1 MDNGVVQNGDAG
13 KNGWMDYGLPPT
25 NQKEERKQVNY
36 GIHTDIPASEYH
48 AHPAASA
55 SKLKKLWSSTPAH
68 LKADTEAFEPSAAM
82 IMGTLAHSLILEP
95 ETPLPGIVVQPDE
108 YEPGKKWTRAAKVC
122 KEWEADQKAKGLL
135 VLKADEWKDALG
147 MAEAVAWHPL
157 AHDLLVCGKPEVS
170 LCAHDSANG
179 LDIKARIDFLPNSG
193 GAIVD
198 VKTTVDASERGF
210 MRRAYDLGYHI
221 QAALYLD
228 LWNALM
234 PTEPRT
240 EFYFIAVENF
250 APYAVNVF
258 KASAEFL
265 SKGRED
271 YKAALTLYAACVKA
285 DNWPA
290 YSQEVKELGLPK
302 YAI

>member
-1 MDNGVVQNGDAG
+1 M
-13 KNGWMDYGLPPT
+13 
-25 NQKEERKQVNY
+25 NY
-36 GIHTDIPASEYH
+36 GIHTDILASEYH

-68 LKADTEAFEPSAAM
+68 LKADTEAFEANAAM

-135 VLKADEWKDALG
+135 VLKADEWRDALG

-157 AHDLLVCGKPEVS
+157 AHDLLVDGKPEVS
-170 LCAHDSANG
+170 LCAHDNANG

-193 GAIVD
+193 SAIVD

-234 PTEPRT
+234 PTELRT
-240 EFYFIAVENF
+240 EFYFIAVESSK
-250 APYAVNVF
+250 PYAVNVF

-302 YAI
+302 YAV

>member
-1 MDNGVVQNGDAG
+1 M
-13 KNGWMDYGLPPT
+13 
-25 NQKEERKQVNY
+25 NY
-36 GIHTDIPASEYH
+36 GIHLDIPAAEYH

-55 SKLKKLWSSTPAH
+55 SKLKKLWQTTPAH

-95 ETPLPGIVVQPDE
+95 DKPLPQIAVKPAE
-108 YEPGKKWTRAAKVC
+108 YEPGKKWTRQAKVC
-122 KEWEADQKAKGLL
+122 REWEDGRKSMGFI
-135 VLKADEWKDALG
+135 VLGADELENVKG
-147 MAEAVAWHPL
+147 MAKAIAAHPIAPL
-157 AHDLLVCGKPEVS
+157 MLLFGNPEVS
-170 LCAHDSANG
+170 LCAHDNANG
-179 LDIKARIDFLPNSG
+179 IDIKARIDFLPNTG

-198 VKTTVDASERGF
+198 VKTTVDSSERGF

-240 EFYFIAVENF
+240 EFYFVAVENF

-258 KASAEFL
+258 KASQEFL
-265 SKGRED
+265 AKGRED
-271 YKAALTLYAACVKA
+271 YKAALTLYAECVKA

-302 YAI
+302 YVD

>member
-1 MDNGVVQNGDAG
+1 
-13 KNGWMDYGLPPT
+13 
-25 NQKEERKQVNY
+25 VNY
-36 GIHTDIPASEYH
+36 GIHLDISAAEYH

-55 SKLKKLWSSTPAH
+55 SKLKKLWQSTPAH

-95 ETPLPGIVVQPDE
+95 ETPLPGIVVQPEE
-108 YEPGKKWTRAAKVC
+108 YEPGKKWTRAAKAC
-122 KEWEADQKAKGLL
+122 KEWEADQKAKGLM
-135 VLKADEWKDALG
+135 VLKSDEWKDALG

-157 AHDLLVCGKPEVS
+157 AHDLLIDGKPEVS

-179 LDIKARIDFLPNSG
+179 LDIKARIDFLPNTG

-240 EFYFIAVENF
+240 EFYFIAVENSK
-250 APYAVNVF
+250 PYAVNVF
-258 KASAEFL
+258 KASQEFL
-265 SKGRED
+265 AKGRED
-271 YKAALTLYAACVKA
+271 YKAALTLYAACVKS

>member
-1 MDNGVVQNGDAG
+1 M
-13 KNGWMDYGLPPT
+13 
-25 NQKEERKQVNY
+25 NY

-55 SKLKKLWSSTPAH
+55 SKLKKLWQSTPAH
-68 LKADTEAFEPSAAM
+68 LKADTETFEPSAAM
-82 IMGTLAHSLILEP
+82 VMGTLAHSLILEP
-95 ETPLPGIVVQPDE
+95 ETPLPGIVVQPEE
-108 YEPGKKWTRAAKVC
+108 YEPGKRWTRAAKVC
-122 KEWEADQKAKGLL
+122 KEWEAAQKASGLM

-157 AHDLLVCGKPEVS
+157 AHDLLVDGKPEVS

-179 LDIKARIDFLPNSG
+179 LDIKARIDFLPNTG

-198 VKTTVDASERGF
+198 VKTTIDASERGF

-240 EFYFIAVENF
+240 EFYFVAVESSK
-250 APYAVNVF
+250 PYAVNVF
-258 KASAEFL
+258 KASAEFFA
-265 SKGRED
+265 KGRED
-271 YKAALTLYAACVKA
+271 YKSALTLYAQCVKA
-285 DNWPA
+285 DKWPA

-302 YAI
+302 YAA

>member
-1 MDNGVVQNGDAG
+1 MVQNGDAG
-13 KNGWMDYGLPPT
+13 KNGWMDYSLPPT

-36 GIHTDIPASEYH
+36 GIHIDIPASEYH
-48 AHPAASA
+48 AHAAASA
-55 SKLKKLWSSTPAH
+55 SKLKKLWQSTPAH

-122 KEWEADQKAKGLL
+122 KEWEADQKAKGLM
-135 VLKADEWKDALG
+135 VLRADEWKDALG

-157 AHDLLVCGKPEVS
+157 AHDLLVDGKPEVS
-170 LCAHDSANG
+170 LCAHDNANG

-193 GAIVD
+193 SAIVD
-198 VKTTVDASERGF
+198 VKTTIDASERGF

-240 EFYFIAVENF
+240 EFYFIAVENGK
-250 APYAVNVF
+250 PYAVNVF
-258 KASAEFL
+258 KASQEFL

-302 YAI
+302 YAV

>member
-1 MDNGVVQNGDAG
+1 M
-13 KNGWMDYGLPPT
+13 
-25 NQKEERKQVNY
+25 NY
-36 GIHTDIPASEYH
+36 GIHLDISAAEYH

-55 SKLKKLWSSTPAH
+55 SKLKKLWQSTPAH
-68 LKADTEAFEPSAAM
+68 LKADAEAFEPSAAM

-95 ETPLPGIVVQPDE
+95 DKPLPQIAVKPAE
-108 YEPGKKWTRAAKVC
+108 YEPGKKWTRQAKAC
-122 KEWEADQKAKGLL
+122 KQWEDERKAKGIV
-135 VLKADEWKDALG
+135 VLSEAEFEDVQG
-147 MAEAVAWHPL
+147 MAKAIAAHSLAPL
-157 AHDLLVCGKPEVS
+157 LLLFGNPEVS
-170 LCAHDSANG
+170 LCAYDTANQVEV
-179 LDIKARIDFLPNSG
+179 KARLDFLPNSG

-198 VKTTVDASERGF
+198 VKTTSDASERGF
-210 MRRAYDLGYHI
+210 IKKAYDLGYHI
-221 QAALYLD
+221 QAALYLG

-240 EFYFIAVENF
+240 EFCFIAVENSK
-250 APYAVNVF
+250 PYAVNVF
-258 KASAEFL
+258 KASQDFL

-285 DNWPA
+285 DSWPA

>member
-1 MDNGVVQNGDAG
+1 M
-13 KNGWMDYGLPPT
+13 
-25 NQKEERKQVNY
+25 NY
-36 GIHTDIPASEYH
+36 GIHLDIPAAEYH

-55 SKLKKLWSSTPAH
+55 SKLRKLWQTTPAH

-95 ETPLPGIVVQPDE
+95 DKPLAQIAVKPAE
-108 YEPGKKWTRAAKVC
+108 YEPGKKWTRQAKVC
-122 KEWEADQKAKGLL
+122 KQWEDERKAKGIV
-135 VLKADEWKDALG
+135 VLNEAELEDVQG
-147 MAEAVAWHPL
+147 MAKAIAAHTVAES
-157 AHDLLVCGKPEVS
+157 LLFLGLPEVS
-170 LCAHDSANG
+170 LCGYSKGNG
-179 LDIKARIDFLPNSG
+179 IDMKARLDFLPHTGNK
-193 GAIVD
+193 IID

-240 EFYFIAVENF
+240 EFYFVAVESSK
-250 APYAVNVF
+250 PYAVNVF
-258 KASAEFL
+258 KASQEFL
-265 SKGRED
+265 AKGRED
-271 YKAALTLYAACVKA
+271 YKAALTLYAQCVKN
-285 DNWPA
+285 DSWPA

-302 YAI
+302 YVD

>member
-1 MDNGVVQNGDAG
+1 
-13 KNGWMDYGLPPT
+13 MDYGLPPT
-25 NQKEERKQVNY
+25 NQKEERKQVKY
-36 GIHTDIPASEYH
+36 GIHTDIPAAEYH

-68 LKADTEAFEPSAAM
+68 LKADTEAFEASAAM

-122 KEWEADQKAKGLL
+122 KEWEADQKAKGLM
-135 VLKADEWKDALG
+135 VLRADEWKDALG

-157 AHDLLVCGKPEVS
+157 AHDLLVDGRPEVS
-170 LCAHDSANG
+170 LCAHDNANG

-193 GAIVD
+193 SAIVD
-198 VKTTVDASERGF
+198 VKTTIDASERGF

-240 EFYFIAVENF
+240 EFYFVAVENSR
-250 APYAVNVF
+250 PYAVNVF

-265 SKGRED
+265 AKGRDD
-271 YKAALTLYAACVKA
+271 YKSALTLYAACVKS